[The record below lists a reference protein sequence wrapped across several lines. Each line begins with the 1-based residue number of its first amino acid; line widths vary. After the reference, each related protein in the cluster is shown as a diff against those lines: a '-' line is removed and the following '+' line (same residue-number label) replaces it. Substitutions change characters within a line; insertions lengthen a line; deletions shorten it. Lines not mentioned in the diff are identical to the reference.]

1 MRKFEA
7 ILYGQINDMIEI
19 GVIGGMVGVL
29 IGGVRMDD
37 GLMLMS
43 LVRFSRMM
51 GLIRSCLSLVMFL
64 VCADGMLS
72 GFLYFVY
79 S

>member
-1 MRKFEA
+1 M
-7 ILYGQINDMIEI
+7 
-19 GVIGGMVGVL
+19 IGGMVGVL